1 MVGFSGGPLLLIAY
15 TFIAPVLT
23 FSSLTWIYE
32 VHVAGA
38 ALGGVLHLAQQVR
51 DKNRVARWVMVAFV
65 VLVIGTVNDIAHIEG
80 LVKTAH
86 VAPYCFV
93 VFVLIQS
100 AILAQ
105 NFAQT
110 VEEKTSLSQRV
121 LEQTARL
128 AEETQLRADAE
139 HELRLELEAKV
150 MLLGD
155 AVHHLNNPQSH
166 SGG

>member
-1 MVGFSGGPLLLIAY
+1 
-15 TFIAPVLT
+15 
-23 FSSLTWIYE
+23 
-32 VHVAGA
+32 
-38 ALGGVLHLAQQVR
+38 
-51 DKNRVARWVMVAFV
+51 MVAFV
-65 VLVIGTVNDIAHIEG
+65 VLVVGAVNDIAHIEG

-110 VEEKTSLSQRV
+110 VEEKTSLSARSQ
-121 LEQTARL
+121 QTARL

-139 HELRLELEAKV
+139 HELRLELERRSCSWG
-150 MLLGD
+150 MRFIT
-155 AVHHLNNPQSH
+155 
-166 SGG
+166 